1 MDFERSARTL
11 LRSAA
16 RCAETHP
23 RSALV
28 GRTGRAELRGRC
40 SMTAGCCAQR
50 HWAQSPSLF
59 IHCGAER
66 RAETYPRS
74 TRSDRRGNGDA
85 LTSSLRFSRAREKR
99 CTCRAG
105 RRFLFAKFLFA
116 KLRLG
121 ANAGGMDFE
130 RSART
135 LLRSAARCAETHP
148 RSALV
153 GRTGRA
159 ELRGRCSMTA
169 GCCAQRHW
177 AQSPSLFIH
186 CGAERRA
193 ETYPRSTRSDRR
205 GNGDALTS
213 SLRFSRAREK
223 RGTCRAG
230 RRFLFA
236 KFLFAKLRLG
246 ANAGGDGLR
255 AIGANAAAVGGA
267 VRRNPPAVGAG
278 W

>member
-1 MDFERSARTL
+1 
-11 LRSAA
+11 
-16 RCAETHP
+16 
-23 RSALV
+23 
-28 GRTGRAELRGRC
+28 
-40 SMTAGCCAQR
+40 MTAGCCAQR

-74 TRSDRRGNGDA
+74 TRSNRRGNGDA

-99 CTCRAG
+99 GTSRAG

-223 RGTCRAG
+223 RGTGRAG
-230 RRFLFA
+230 RRTSA
-236 KFLFAKLRLG
+236 TEKTRRLLTNRPCLG
-246 ANAGGDGLR
+246 FVDEEPAFQKDVYAS
-255 AIGANAAAVGGA
+255 AIGLCKDSTIMQSTKPSNSDFW
-267 VRRNPPAVGAG
+267 RSFNM
-278 W
+278 

>member
-1 MDFERSARTL
+1 MDADRYLTWDQDRLTGAPRRNL
-11 LRSAA
+11 PAVNALRQK
-16 RCAETHP
+16 
-23 RSALV
+23 
-28 GRTGRAELRGRC
+28 GKRGRVN
-40 SMTAGCCAQR
+40 
-50 HWAQSPSLF
+50 LF
-59 IHCGAER
+59 SAIF
-66 RAETYPRS
+66 P
-74 TRSDRRGNGDA
+74 
-85 LTSSLRFSRAREKR
+85 RAREAR
-99 CTCRAG
+99 HLQRRPPLPFCEIPFCEIAVGGERWRDGLRAI
-105 RRFLFAKFLFA
+105 
-116 KLRLG
+116 G
-121 ANAGGMDFE
+121 ANA
-130 RSART
+130 AW
-135 LLRSAARCAETHP
+135 SAARCAETHP

-223 RGTCRAG
+223 RGTCSAG

-246 ANAGGDGLR
+246 ANAGGMDFERSARTLLGRRHGAPKPTRGRRWLVGL
-255 AIGANAAAVGGA
+255 AALSYGA
-267 VRRNPPAVGAG
+267 VVR
-278 W
+278 